1 MVSAV
6 IFAFIINISVLIFP
20 IDPDMGS
27 LPESYFLDT
36 ENNSGNS
43 LSDGEEQHQPPTPSG
58 RTRTDSGSFNRYTV
72 VYTCML

>member
-1 MVSAV
+1 MVFV
-6 IFAFIINISVLIFP
+6 FL

-36 ENNSGNS
+36 EGNSGNS

-58 RTRTDSGSFNRYTV
+58 RTRTDSGSFNR
-72 VYTCML
+72 